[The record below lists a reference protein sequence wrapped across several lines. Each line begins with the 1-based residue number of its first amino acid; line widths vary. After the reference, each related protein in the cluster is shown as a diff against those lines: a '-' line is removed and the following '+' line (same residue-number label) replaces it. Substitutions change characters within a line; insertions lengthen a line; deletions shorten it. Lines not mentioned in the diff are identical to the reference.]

1 MTLHFDPDTA
11 EVVFHD
17 ADNLVAK
24 RGDIVLLVSRRPM
37 KLAQL
42 KELATVIAERGLR
55 PEVPRGAYI
64 TVLEESA
71 DKPMTGP
78 LREQQSALLRQ
89 LLTAERA
96 WAATIVPSAWLLR
109 GALKV
114 LSLGAPATYRTF
126 KKPREAAEWLREHL
140 DVPVDEIRA
149 FAAWGRQ
156 LESPSGS

>member
-42 KELATVIAERGLR
+42 KELAEVIGARGLR

-64 TVLEESA
+64 TVIEESA
-71 DKPMTGP
+71 GKPMTTA
-78 LREQQSALLRQ
+78 LREQQSELLRQ

-126 KKPREAAEWLREHL
+126 KKSRDAAEWLAEHV
-140 DVPVDEIRA
+140 DVTVDDLRA
-149 FAAWGRQ
+149 FVAWGRQ
-156 LESPSGS
+156 LET